1 MHGIVAGFRTGRPK
15 QQQNG
20 QTLQYAGEVMK
31 NDAAIVMAAMQQ
43 IGLKF
48 TDDQT
53 SDIKTIVDA
62 AVRQRGEVLRY
73 MSQEMKND
81 VAIVRAAV
89 QQDGG
94 GGEYRAASKVEVWF
108 PPLDFD
114 GRSFSKENDLQAPAG
129 NAWLRT
135 NRTPNAE

>member
-1 MHGIVAGFRTGRPK
+1 
-15 QQQNG
+15 
-20 QTLQYAGEVMK
+20 MK

-53 SDIKTIVDA
+53 NDIKTIVVA

-81 VAIVRAAV
+81 ATIVRAAL
-89 QQDGG
+89 QQDGR
-94 GGEYRAASKVEVWF
+94 GGEYRAASKVEVWS
-108 PPLDFD
+108 PRTSTA
-114 GRSFSKENDLQAPAG
+114 GRFQKENGLQAPAG
-129 NAWLRT
+129 NAWWRL
-135 NRTPNAE
+135 N